1 MKKTRNILLI
11 ALAASLLVGCSKQ
24 GVISSEP
31 ASEPTSSSEP
41 APAPEPEP
49 APVPEDEYDV
59 TEPIDDP
66 GVIPLDEDEFELFLN
81 ELTGL
86 DYTGRILKE
95 YLGEGRFRALM
106 SCSHFKEERVQ
117 QFGTVIAL
125 LARLVTNEKPQ
136 LDQVADL
143 FLTVADLNVDEMVAT
158 LREIVDNKEALSF
171 VAVLSRFNHQPLKG
185 NLADYQLASKYFNDE
200 KVDLKAAADFEKIM
214 SEEFPLL
221 LEESSVFTEALEL
234 VKDNGILGALRFV
247 KHIGSSAKNHLSR
260 DEFKFLISSLAGETW
275 SDEQQRYMGQFF
287 VSTESIKNLI
297 SHAGSFITNMNMSVD
312 SWALVLPSLEKIALL
327 SATSDYRSTSPEI
340 YSNFTALQTVVRSV
354 TSALKPLAVK
364 SLIKFFGLLGEN
376 VEERVIDCF
385 YNNPVDEHGVP
396 AIPLTAVSNYYNRMF
411 GLLTEEEKNNLD
423 DAFFAFGVD
432 LGQFNSDLD
441 VVAETNDLEA
451 MMGLVNSTFAA
462 VGARFEIHTEY
473 VDRKDGQPLIFRQGD
488 SINQANFVQ
497 ILESKDMFRVRAR
510 NNYDYS
516 DVEDDVEKRQVTLIT
531 PIDTSTPGTKELRF
545 RMSYQID
552 WMEGE
557 NPRQETGTYEFLMT
571 YFVVPTDVEYLAN
584 YLLFN
589 AEYKSSHIGDRP
601 ITDDNGKKIMAYGN
615 RRLVFEKGAHYE
627 EDELTVSVSPS
638 ELYFYSADQGRYLCL
653 GSEFIQSAD
662 EFVLDFSTQNEN
674 LNTIGSH
681 YAYGEYTITM
691 KNDSKKKFPVY
702 MAYDVVNKI
711 SAVDDGDYYH
721 IELD

>member
-1 MKKTRNILLI
+1 MKKTRNIMLI

-24 GVISSEP
+24 GIISSEP
-31 ASEPTSSSEP
+31 TSEPSSSEP

-59 TEPIDDP
+59 TGPIDDP

-106 SCSHFKEERVQ
+106 NCSHFKEERVQ

-125 LARLVTNEKPQ
+125 LASLVTSEKPE
-136 LDQVADL
+136 LDQVANL

-185 NLADYQLASKYFNDE
+185 DLADYQLASKYFNDE

-247 KHIGSSAKNHLSR
+247 KHIGSSAKKHLSR
-260 DEFKFLISSLAGETW
+260 DEFKFLIASIAGETW
-275 SDEQQRYMGQFF
+275 TDEQQRYMGQFF
-287 VSTESIKNLI
+287 VDTESIKNLI
-297 SHAGSFITNMNMSVD
+297 SHAGTFITNMNMSVD
-312 SWALVLPSLEKIALL
+312 SWAFVLPSIEKIALL

-354 TSALKPLAVK
+354 TSALKPLAVR

-411 GLLTEEEKNNLD
+411 GLLTEEEKTNLD

-451 MMGLVNSTFAA
+451 MMGLVQSTFAA
-462 VGARFEIHTEY
+462 VGARFDVRTEY
-473 VDRKDGQPLIFRQGD
+473 YDRKDGQPLIFKQGD
-488 SINQANFVQ
+488 TINQANFVQ
-497 ILESKDMFRVRAR
+497 ILKSKDMFRVRAKD
-510 NNYDYS
+510 NS
-516 DVEDDVEKRQVTLIT
+516 SAEEDVEKRQVTLIT

-545 RMSYQID
+545 RMSYEVD
-552 WMEGE
+552 WMDGE
-557 NPRQETGTYEFLMT
+557 NPRQETGSYEFLMT
-571 YFVVPTDVEYLAN
+571 YFVVPTDVEYLVN
-584 YLLFN
+584 YLN
-589 AEYKSSHIGDRP
+589 VTTEYQGSYIGERP
-601 ITDDNGKKIMAYGN
+601 ITDDQGKKIMTYGN
-615 RRLVFEKGAHYE
+615 RRLVLEKGAHYGE
-627 EDELTVSVSPS
+627 GELTARVAPS
-638 ELYFYSADQGRYLCL
+638 DIYFYSADQGRYLSSS
-653 GSEFIQSAD
+653 SEFIESSA
-662 EFVLDFSTQNEN
+662 EFCLDFSTQNEN

-681 YAYGEYTITM
+681 YAYGTYTVTM
-691 KNDSKKKFPVY
+691 KNSSKIVFPVY
-702 MAYDVVNKI
+702 VAYDVVNKI
-711 SAVDDGDYYH
+711 SAVDDGDAYH